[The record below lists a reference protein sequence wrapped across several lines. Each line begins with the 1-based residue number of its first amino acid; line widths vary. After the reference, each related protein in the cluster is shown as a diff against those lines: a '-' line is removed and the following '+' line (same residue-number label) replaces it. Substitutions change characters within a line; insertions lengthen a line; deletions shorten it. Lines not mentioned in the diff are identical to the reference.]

1 MVSMQKRQEGAE
13 EPKDANRQKNAIRG
27 MFGGIDDGQ
36 IRADEHYREL
46 IKLQRKSA
54 YAIGTD
60 GYEGMKKALM
70 AKEAQFYNDLADQHK
85 RFAGNARVF
94 SYINGAIT
102 GIDAGVA
109 TFYVASGS
117 SLIVAAAAGAVS
129 VFTASLAVIS
139 VRSKRKNE
147 KLAAE
152 RRERAKSLEEG
163 NAYGS
168 EATPEGSI
176 Y

>member
-1 MVSMQKRQEGAE
+1 MLRK
-13 EPKDANRQKNAIRG
+13 
-27 MFGGIDDGQ
+27 IDDGQ
-36 IRADEHYREL
+36 IKTDLHYNEL
-46 IKLQRKSA
+46 VKLQRESIN
-54 YAIGTD
+54 AIGT
-60 GYEGMKKALM
+60 GRYEETKKALM

-85 RFAGNARVF
+85 RFASNARVF

-168 EATPEGSI
+168 EATPEGSF